1 MFVDAHN
8 AHGRPKNE
16 CGDPQREKDGEGTQP
31 RNIIIDVLFFSFFQ
45 LFMLMLFTIFIVF
58 LVTYGPSMIVK
69 IVSGM
74 GLGGAMIKLDIITV

>member
-31 RNIIIDVLFFSFFQ
+31 RNIVIDVSAFFQ

-69 IVSGM
+69 IVSGL

>member
-1 MFVDAHN
+1 MRTMHMD
-8 AHGRPKNE
+8 
-16 CGDPQREKDGEGTQP
+16 DQRMSVATHSERRMEKVP
-31 RNIIIDVLFFSFFQ
+31 RSITFTIDVLFFSFFQ

-69 IVSGM
+69 IVSGL

>member
-1 MFVDAHN
+1 MRTMHMD
-8 AHGRPKNE
+8 
-16 CGDPQREKDGEGTQP
+16 DQRMSVATHSERRMEKVPNLEALLSVSYT
-31 RNIIIDVLFFSFFQ
+31 FFQ

-69 IVSGM
+69 IVSGL